1 MRQQNPSEHKNGIF
15 QRKRRE
21 SRSTIITVR
30 AQKFIQETVETVVRS
45 ATLKEWGGR
54 GGTCIHSCLHL
65 ADI

>member
-30 AQKFIQETVETVVRS
+30 AQKFIQETVETVVRHCLPHS
-45 ATLKEWGGR
+45 RNGVGEGAHVF
-54 GGTCIHSCLHL
+54 IH
-65 ADI
+65 AFT